1 MAWVGFIVGTR
12 GFDNVDPVGVIWA
25 FSAEFAHDCKATS
38 MLCLGFGFGLLFLLS
53 RRMRL
58 MRKCVCKDMRHGMEE
73 RCI

>member
-25 FSAEFAHDCKATS
+25 FSAEFAHDCKATTV
-38 MLCLGFGFGLLFLLS
+38 LCFGLLFLLS

-58 MRKCVCKDMRHGMEE
+58 MRKCVCEDMRHGMEE